1 MSNTMATDDP
11 AFKLRADRL
20 EYVTVDGEVVVLDT
34 QGSQYYFVNETGG
47 ELWTALRAGTTAA
60 ALTQL
65 LVEHHGVEDVRAQAD
80 VAAFVAQLT
89 EAGLLDQIS

>member
-1 MSNTMATDDP
+1 MSNAMATEDP
-11 AFKLRADRL
+11 EFKLRAERL

-34 QGSQYYFVNETGG
+34 HGSQYYFVNETGG

-65 LVEHHGVEDVRAQAD
+65 LVEHHGVDVARAQAN
-80 VAAFVAQLT
+80 VTAFVAQLT
-89 EAGLLDQIS
+89 EAGLLDPIS